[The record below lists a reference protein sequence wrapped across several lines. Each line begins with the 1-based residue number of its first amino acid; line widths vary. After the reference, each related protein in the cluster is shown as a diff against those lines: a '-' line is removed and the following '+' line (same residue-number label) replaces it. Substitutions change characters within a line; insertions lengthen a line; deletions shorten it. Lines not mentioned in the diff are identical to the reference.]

1 MTFPNVRLCLLLL
14 PGLLAAGCGLDAPP
28 PGPHPS
34 LEEYGVY
41 SAILEY
47 SYIPG
52 LPAAWVE
59 AELPWLDSAKAAR
72 YWPLGRV
79 TCVVVAESTLFPLA
93 RIDPLFP
100 TGGPGSDSLG
110 GLPEWL
116 RMDEL
121 HQHFRQ
127 ANALPAPLSVDSFSI
142 PSDVALKLLGK
153 AEAAALL
160 TGPGEF
166 GPEGAFASF
175 YGRFPGSRGLVS
187 FSRVGFSRDMTQAV
201 VYTESGSTAAPEG
214 GGFVFLRRLVDR
226 WIIVYHM
233 PAWVI

>member
-1 MTFPNVRLCLLLL
+1 MFEPYFGFSAAPFQLSPDPSFFYGSRGHKRAHAYLQY
-14 PGLLAAGCGLDAPP
+14 GLYQSEG
-28 PGPHPS
+28 
-34 LEEYGVY
+34 
-41 SAILEY
+41 
-47 SYIPG
+47 
-52 LPAAWVE
+52 
-59 AELPWLDSAKAAR
+59 
-72 YWPLGRV
+72 
-79 TCVVVAESTLFPLA
+79 FPLA

-127 ANALPAPLSVDSFSI
+127 ANALPAPLSADSFSI